1 MSKRPA
7 DGRYCPHL
15 CHLFSSFLVSPHFRA
30 RATTRSVDSVSFV
43 YECHTPSQVCWHIR
57 PVILKK
63 ADERR
68 LHRPSS
74 TFSQKRRDNRAPKIK
89 PKQLSF
95 QSILLDWAVN
105 NFLGCWDVREARSD
119 GSEGSKMF
127 LDRSEFKRSR
137 AKRGYWCLWVG
148 LTQGF

>member
-15 CHLFSSFLVSPHFRA
+15 CHLFSSFLVSPHFGA
-30 RATTRSVDSVSFV
+30 RATTRSVDSVSLV
-43 YECHTPSQVCWHIR
+43 YGCHTPSQVCWHIR
-57 PVILKK
+57 PLILKK

-74 TFSQKRRDNRAPKIK
+74 TFSQKRRDNRASKIK

-95 QSILLDWAVN
+95 QSTL
-105 NFLGCWDVREARSD
+105 LGCNGGKDSLYLSWSH
-119 GSEGSKMF
+119 GSVGSKMF

-137 AKRGYWCLWVG
+137 AQRGYWCLWVG